1 MSCTRIKYMHHEN
14 IKKLRKNVQGLSLS
28 ETFGVF
34 IFYFWHYI
42 WLDIRIEICEREVC
56 LFCFFVCF
64 SFVFVFFF
72 GGGGFPL
79 ILGSF
84 LINGRL
90 ELHLIKRDSVNSKM

>member
-1 MSCTRIKYMHHEN
+1 MSCTRIKYVHHEN
-14 IKKLRKNVQGLSLS
+14 IKKLCKNVQGLSLS

-64 SFVFVFFF
+64 SFVFVFLVFF
-72 GGGGFPL
+72 GGGGPFDFEKL
-79 ILGSF
+79 
-84 LINGRL
+84 
-90 ELHLIKRDSVNSKM
+90 VN